1 MFGQSSV
8 FQILVRIEVK
18 TSIMVSPTAWTNSA
32 GTLSTPADFSSFS
45 ALIAASPVLWMLDYC
60 LSDVLPRKTGLSP
73 E

>member
-8 FQILVRIEVK
+8 FQILVRSEVK

-45 ALIAASPVLWMLDYC
+45 ALTAAASPVL
-60 LSDVLPRKTGLSP
+60 
-73 E
+73 